1 MAHPTLP
8 SSSPVYTMDIQSLI
22 FGVLLSSLMATQ
34 IGRNN
39 LWCASVLS
47 LIYMMGISVPPRE
60 WGSLYLALMFVW
72 GWVDHFVNKHYS
84 SQYQPAPIR
93 QNPKYTPND
102 VSVVVRTLHPPVVF
116 LECLKL
122 WLDNNPL
129 EILICTTKEYLDEVE
144 HLVHETLI
152 GRDDRKKVR
161 VIVSEKGGRTQLL
174 AGVMAAK
181 GRIIAT
187 SDNHIKWPAKYLI
200 HMLPCFEDD
209 KVAAA
214 GPTIKVEIPVHLHD
228 SITPWEVAAA
238 KLAARGPGSGKA
250 MYAAAKWCWILAGTT
265 GVYRASVLQ
274 TPEFA
279 HAYLNDYWRGVK
291 LDVGE
296 DTFISRWILKQDLI
310 IAIQWMNETDV
321 TRTVKRTGSDF
332 WKQLLRWERSTLQ
345 SFYRTIQHVPQ
356 FQNHFLVNFRT
367 YERVLKFP
375 LTLLHLIAWPF
386 SLYQHAWATLLLL
399 SYYVFYKV
407 RDYRSFVAS
416 HPHMRKHALAA
427 VLMDFSPLVVGGWAL
442 ATLSDNSWD
451 VGDGGS
457 RVAAGE
463 LVAK

>member
-1 MAHPTLP
+1 MASPTSP
-8 SSSPVYTMDIQSLI
+8 SSSPLYTMDTSSSIL
-22 FGVLLSSLMATQ
+22 VLLLCSLMVIQ
-34 IGRNN
+34 FGRNN
-39 LWCASVLS
+39 FWGPAILC
-47 LIYMMGISVPPRE
+47 LIYLMGSSVSPRE

-72 GWVDHFVNKHYS
+72 GWVDHFVNKYYS
-84 SQYQPAPIR
+84 SRYQPAPI
-93 QNPKYTPND
+93 QKNPKYTPND
-102 VSVVVRTLHPPVVF
+102 VSVVVRTLKPPVVF
-116 LECLKL
+116 PQCLKL

-129 EILICTTKEYLDEVE
+129 EILICTTKDYLHEVE
-144 HLVHETLI
+144 NLVHETLI
-152 GRDDRKKVR
+152 GRDDRAKVR
-161 VIVSEKGGRTQLL
+161 VIVSEKGGRKQLL
-174 AGVMAAK
+174 AGVMAAE

-214 GPTIKVEIPVHLHD
+214 GPSIKVEIPAHRHD
-228 SITPWEVAAA
+228 SITPWEVAAV

-279 HAYLNDYWRGVK
+279 QEYLNDYWCGVN

-296 DTFISRWILKQDLI
+296 DTFISRWILKQDLT

-332 WKQLLRWERSTLQ
+332 WQQLLRWERSTLQ
-345 SFYRTIQHVPQ
+345 SFCRTILHVPQ
-356 FQNHFLVNFRT
+356 FQNHFLVKFRT

-375 LTLLHLIAWPF
+375 LTLFHLIAWPF

-399 SYYVFYKV
+399 AYYVFYKV
-407 RDYRSFVAS
+407 RDYQAFVAS

-451 VGDGGS
+451 VGDGRA

-463 LVAK
+463 VVAK